1 MSEERQ
7 DVPEIVKDYRF
18 AIFIVLSV
26 LIALMLVFVALGLY
40 NSSGTSQLDLTR
52 PGYEA
57 IRQEAKDSNAYKG
70 FSSSGSLNKKALDD
84 FDSLYTEKLK
94 EAQSV
99 DAFANDVLSFE
110 SLQIDAASAQKAT
123 SASQ

>member
-1 MSEERQ
+1 MSEDRQ
-7 DVPEIVKDYRF
+7 DAVENTKDYRLV
-18 AIFIVLSV
+18 IFIALSV
-26 LIALMLVFVALGLY
+26 IIALLLVFVALGLY

-52 PGYEA
+52 PGYEN
-57 IRQEAKDSNAYKG
+57 IRQEAKDNNTYQG

-99 DAFANDVLSFE
+99 DAFSNDVLSLQ
-110 SLQIDAASAQKAT
+110 SLQIDAASAQKAN
-123 SASQ
+123 SANQ